1 MARIM
6 DTSVS
11 GNALALAGLFA
22 GLMVACV
29 VLFSGFVAA
38 DLAGIRLGALPAT
51 GFFLVAYLAGVKT
64 RRWIISRKDLGEN
77 KHVNES

>member
-22 GLMVACV
+22 GLTVAFV
-29 VLFSGFVAA
+29 VLFAGLVAA
-38 DLAGIRLGALPAT
+38 DLAGIRFGALPAT
-51 GFFLVAYLAGVKT
+51 GFFLLAYFAGVMT
-64 RRWIISRKDLGEN
+64 RRWVISRKDLGEN
-77 KHVNES
+77 KHVHES